1 MNREEVIE
9 LLKRIEA
16 EFVPCDETDRTALK
30 HVRDARHE
38 LSGSV
43 QTEQLQQ
50 QG

>member
-30 HVRDARHE
+30 HVRDAPHE
-38 LSGSV
+38 LSGPLY
-43 QTEQLQQ
+43 TDQLRQ